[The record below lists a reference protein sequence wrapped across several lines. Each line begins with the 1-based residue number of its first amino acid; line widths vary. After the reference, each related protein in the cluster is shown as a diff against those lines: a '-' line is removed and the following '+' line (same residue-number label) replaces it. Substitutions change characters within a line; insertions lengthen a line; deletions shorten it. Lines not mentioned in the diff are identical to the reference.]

1 MTLIFQILDKTIGL
15 RVSTREEIAG
25 LDMEEHGLASSYA
38 DFMPAAEDFHVCDC
52 SGSSRAWCCRLLT
65 LLPLCRQQADRK

>member
-38 DFMPAAEDFHVCDC
+38 DFMPAAEDFHGAVT
-52 SGSSRAWCCRLLT
+52 AQEAAELVLPLLT